1 MRNAGFVNLKN
12 IVSTK
17 NFKLRVMNK
26 IKGGYFGKLLR
37 VDLSTK
43 SYYAE
48 EIPEQLFIDYIGGRG
63 LGSKILF
70 DEVPAKADAL
80 GTENILLF
88 LTGPLTG
95 IPAPTTSRYSIV
107 SKSPLTGAI
116 GGSSSGG
123 HFGLNLKS
131 TGFDVLLV
139 EGISDKPCYLYI
151 TDQAVEIR
159 DAAHIWGKLT
169 GETTEIVL
177 SETSSKAG
185 VACIGHSGESKQLI
199 ASIMNEK
206 NHAAGR
212 GGLGAVMGSKRL
224 KAIVVDGSQKT
235 PVEDSDVVNQAV
247 KNWRTFVG
255 EAPLTKDVLKEY
267 GTPALVNI
275 INHYGAFPTNNF
287 QEGVFNDADSISGET
302 FKELYFVKRA
312 PCSGCP
318 ISCAR
323 VTATPEEEG
332 KGPEFETIWAF
343 GALCGINDLE
353 KIIHANYNSNKYGFD
368 TISAGNAIA
377 CAMELSEKGFLPTE
391 TMELIRKDLG
401 RDLAFGDQN
410 AIVLF
415 TEQMGKNEGFG
426 IDLSMGSARLAAKF
440 GHPELAMHVK
450 GLELP
455 AYDPRGFHGM
465 SISLATNNRG
475 GCHLRSYLVGTE
487 ALATPFAINR
497 FESKG
502 KAGLNKL
509 YQDLTSTVDSMVAC
523 VFTSFALNPDL
534 YAQLVG
540 SVTGIEQDGKALL
553 KTGERIYNIERLFN
567 LREGKTREDDT
578 LPNRLLDE
586 PFKSG
591 LSKGYKIEFEKL
603 LVEYYQLRGWT
614 KEGLPTKE
622 KLQELSLT
630 EEGQFL

>member
-1 MRNAGFVNLKN
+1 VNLRN
-12 IVSTK
+12 TESIK
-17 NFKLRVMNK
+17 NFKIVIMKK
-26 IKGGYFGKLLR
+26 IKGGYFGRLLR
-37 VDLSTK
+37 VNLSNHT
-43 SYYAE
+43 YTVE
-48 EIPEQLFIDYIGGRG
+48 EIPEQILIDYIGGRG

-80 GTENILLF
+80 GSDNVLLF

-95 IPAPTTSRYSIV
+95 IPAPTTSRYSVV

-123 HFGLNLKS
+123 HFGVNLKS
-131 TGFDVLLV
+131 TGYDVLLV
-139 EGISDKPCYLYI
+139 EGISENPCYLYI
-151 TDQAVEIR
+151 TDQNIEIR
-159 DAAHIWGKLT
+159 DAAHLWGKNT
-169 GETTEIVL
+169 DVTTDTVL
-177 SETSSKAG
+177 SETKKNAG
-185 VACIGHSGESKQLI
+185 VASIGPSGENKQLI

-212 GGLGAVMGSKRL
+212 GGLGAVMGSKKL
-224 KAIVVDGSQKT
+224 KAVVVGGGQKT
-235 PVEDSDVVNQAV
+235 PVEDKEIVDAAV

-267 GTPALVNI
+267 GTPALVKV

-287 QEGVFNDADSISGET
+287 QQGVFNDADSISGET
-302 FKELYFVKRA
+302 FKELYFVKRK

-323 VTATPEEEG
+323 VTATPEAEG
-332 KGPEFETIWAF
+332 KGPEFETIWAY

-353 KIIHANYNSNKYGFD
+353 QIIHANYNSNKYGFD

-377 CAMELSEKGFLPTE
+377 CAMELSEKGFLPGE
-391 TMELIRKDLG
+391 TMEMIQKDLG
-401 RDLAFGDQN
+401 RKLEFGDEE

-415 TEQMGKNEGFG
+415 TDQMGRNEGFG
-426 IDLSMGSARLAAKF
+426 KDLAMGSAKLAKKF

-475 GCHLRSYLVGTE
+475 GCHLRSYLVSTE
-487 ALATPFAINR
+487 ALATPFAVNR

-502 KAGLNKL
+502 KPGLTKL

-540 SVTGIEQDGKALL
+540 SVTGIDQDGKALL

-567 LREGKTREDDT
+567 LREGKSRKDDY
-578 LPNRLLDE
+578 LPKRLLEE

-603 LVEYYQLRGWT
+603 LNEYYDVRGWS
-614 KEGLPTKE
+614 KEGVPTSE
-622 KLQELSLT
+622 KLKELELVN
-630 EEGQFL
+630 EGKFL